1 MRKRLCLR
9 GRRARN
15 RLCRAVG
22 PQGSVWTPL
31 SGIGFGWCCVEP
43 EVTAGN
49 PHVPLR
55 TWDTQRAGTDLPHLT
70 AASAPPHAAAAGT
83 SPLRMRTQRRG
94 GATRFKLCG
103 RAAPLVLRMCGL
115 SAGARNGGRRLEL
128 ELVPRPGARRL
139 LPQVPPHPHV
149 VRISPGMG
157 SSGTDSQ
164 LSECCR
170 LFPWGGWGGVVGAVL
185 FSLRALVPELLWC
198 RLFVLLHV

>member
-103 RAAPLVLRMCGL
+103 RAAPLVLRMCRL

-128 ELVPRPGARRL
+128 VPRSGARRL

-185 FSLRALVPELLWC
+185 VSLRALVPELLWC

>member
-9 GRRARN
+9 GQQERN
-15 RLCRAVG
+15 RRRRAVG

-31 SGIGFGWCCVEP
+31 SGVGFGWCCVEP

-70 AASAPPHAAAAGT
+70 AASA
-83 SPLRMRTQRRG
+83 
-94 GATRFKLCG
+94 
-103 RAAPLVLRMCGL
+103 
-115 SAGARNGGRRLEL
+115 
-128 ELVPRPGARRL
+128 
-139 LPQVPPHPHV
+139 HV
-149 VRISPGMG
+149 VRICPGMG

-164 LSECCR
+164 LPECCR
-170 LFPWGGWGGVVGAVL
+170 LFPWGGWGGVVGVALV
-185 FSLRALVPELLWC
+185 SLRALVPELLWC

>member
-55 TWDTQRAGTDLPHLT
+55 TWNTQRASTPNPTDLPHLI
-70 AASAPPHAAAAGT
+70 AASPHPTQRPPGRRYCACALSAEAEPRASNCAGGLRRRYCACAGCQRGRVMAAG
-83 SPLRMRTQRRG
+83 
-94 GATRFKLCG
+94 
-103 RAAPLVLRMCGL
+103 
-115 SAGARNGGRRLEL
+115 
-128 ELVPRPGARRL
+128 
-139 LPQVPPHPHV
+139 
-149 VRISPGMG
+149 
-157 SSGTDSQ
+157 
-164 LSECCR
+164 
-170 LFPWGGWGGVVGAVL
+170 GWSW
-185 FSLRALVPELLWC
+185 FRALALGVSFLKCLLIPT
-198 RLFVLLHV
+198 

>member
-94 GATRFKLCG
+94 GATRFKPCG
-103 RAAPLVLRMCGL
+103 RAAPLVLRMRGL
-115 SAGARNGGRRLEL
+115 SAGARNGGRRL

-149 VRISPGMG
+149 VRICPGMG
-157 SSGTDSQ
+157 SSGTDS
-164 LSECCR
+164 
-170 LFPWGGWGGVVGAVL
+170 
-185 FSLRALVPELLWC
+185 
-198 RLFVLLHV
+198 